1 MEALL
6 KVVDLKKTFDL
17 NKVKSPGD
25 GQKLLRAV
33 DGLNFEV
40 CKGETFGIVG
50 ESGCGKSTLSRLML
64 RLLEPTSGKILFK
77 GLDIQSFNKTDLKNY
92 RRQAQM
98 IFQDP
103 YSSLNPRMNLFDIVA
118 EPLYVHKIYKTRKE
132 IEEKVKETLAN
143 VELPATEEFMKKLP
157 EEISGGQRQRVG
169 IARSL
174 ITGAEFI
181 IADEPVSM
189 LDATI
194 KAKIVS
200 LLEGLKSKLDL
211 TYIFIT
217 HEIGIAYYV
226 CDRIAVMYLG
236 QIMEL
241 GSSNE
246 IIKAPRHPYTKLLME
261 AVPPLYPDEDWG
273 NSITVK
279 DAHQSIYSGK
289 GCRFCPRCP
298 FAKDMCKEEEPALA
312 EVARNYFLRCHLKF

>member
-1 MEALL
+1 METLL
-6 KVVDLKKTFDL
+6 KVVDLKKTFHI
-17 NKVKSPGD
+17 NKVKSSGEV
-25 GQKLLRAV
+25 QKILRAV
-33 DGLNFEV
+33 DGLNFDV
-40 CKGETFGIVG
+40 YKGETFGIVG
-50 ESGCGKSTLSRLML
+50 ESGCGKSTLSRLIL
-64 RLLEPTSGKILFK
+64 RLLEPTSGKIIYK
-77 GLDIQSFNKTDLKNY
+77 GQDIQYFNKSEMRNY

-103 YSSLNPRMNLFDIVA
+103 YSSLNPRMNIFDIVA
-118 EPLYVHKIYKTRKE
+118 EPLYVHKIFRSRKE
-132 IEEKVKETLAN
+132 IEEKVKDALAN

-157 EEISGGQRQRVG
+157 EEISGGQRQRIG

-174 ITGAEFI
+174 ITGVEFV

-189 LDATI
+189 LDTTI
-194 KAKIVS
+194 KAKIIT
-200 LLEGLKSKLDL
+200 LLEGLKSKLNL

-261 AVPPLYPDEDWG
+261 AVPPLYPDENWG
-273 NSITVK
+273 NSIVGK
-279 DAHQSIYSGK
+279 DAYQSIYSGK
-289 GCRFCPRCP
+289 GCRFFPRCP
-298 FAKDMCKEEEPALA
+298 FAKEICKEEEPALT
-312 EVARNYFLRCHLKF
+312 EVEKNYFLRCHEKH